1 MKQAI
6 KDYWEERAK
15 QNATTPE
22 ATTND
27 LYLRELEISTFIQTL
42 EGLGLEP
49 GGTVLDVGCGDGYT
63 TVAVADAL
71 TQLRF
76 TGIDYSENMIA
87 IARNRVADKP
97 GLKDRV
103 TFAVGDATDLDR
115 ACGDSTY
122 NAVLTDR
129 CLINLESREHQG
141 RAIAQ
146 VARHTQPGGYYV
158 AIENFTEGQDE
169 MNRLRA
175 SVGLPEI
182 PVRWHNL
189 YFGEADFKR
198 LAEPFFEAIEFKEF
212 SSSYYFATR
221 VIYSAMCQMRGESPD
236 YRHEI
241 HQLAVRL
248 PWFGRFSP
256 IRMVVM
262 RRSGN

>member
-1 MKQAI
+1 MKEAI

-42 EGLGLEP
+42 EGLGLKPDE
-49 GGTVLDVGCGDGYT
+49 TVLDVGCGDGYT
-63 TVAVADAL
+63 TVAVAGAL
-71 TQLRF
+71 TQFRF
-76 TGIDYSENMIA
+76 TGIDYSANMIA

-97 GLKDRV
+97 DLKDRI
-103 TFAVGDATDLDR
+103 TFIVGDATNLD
-115 ACGDSTY
+115 AVCGDSTY

-141 RAIAQ
+141 QAIAQ
-146 VARHTQPGGYYV
+146 VAKHTQPGGYYV

-189 YFGEADFKR
+189 YFDEADFRR
-198 LAEPFFEAIEFKEF
+198 LAEPFFEAIDFKEF

-221 VIYSAMCQMRGESPD
+221 VIYSGMCQMRGESPD

-241 HQLAVRL
+241 HQLAIRL
-248 PWFGRFSP
+248 PWFGQFSP

-262 RRSGN
+262 RRRGN

>member
-1 MKQAI
+1 MKEAI

-15 QNATTPE
+15 QNATPE

-42 EGLGLEP
+42 AGLGQEP

-63 TVAVADAL
+63 TVAVAAAL
-71 TQLRF
+71 TQLCF
-76 TGIDYSENMIA
+76 TGIDYSENMIT
-87 IARNRVADKP
+87 IARNRVAGQP

-103 TFAVGDATDLDR
+103 TFAVGDATDLDSS
-115 ACGDSTY
+115 CGNSIY
-122 NAVLTDR
+122 HAVLSDR
-129 CLINLESREHQG
+129 CLINLESLEHQG
-141 RAIAQ
+141 RAIGQ

-189 YFGEADFKR
+189 YFNEADFKR
-198 LAEPFFEAIEFKEF
+198 LAEPFFEAIEFREF

-221 VIYSAMCQMRGESPD
+221 VIYSAMCQMRGETPD

-241 HQLAVRL
+241 HQLAVKL
-248 PWFGRFSP
+248 PWFGQFSP

-262 RRSGN
+262 RRKNN

>member
-1 MKQAI
+1 MKEAI

-27 LYLRELEISTFIQTL
+27 LYLRELEISTLIETL
-42 EGLGLEP
+42 KGLDLES

-63 TVAVADAL
+63 TVALAEVL
-71 TQLRF
+71 THLRF

-87 IARNRVADKP
+87 IASSRVTGNAH
-97 GLKDRV
+97 LKDRV
-103 TFAVGDATDLDR
+103 TFAVGDVTDLNP
-115 ACGDSTY
+115 ACGRLSY
-122 NAVLTDR
+122 GAVITDR
-129 CLINLESREHQG
+129 CLINLESQEDQA

-146 VARHTQPGGYYV
+146 VARHTKPGGYYV
-158 AIENFTEGQDE
+158 AIENFNEGQDE
-169 MNRLRA
+169 MNRLRG

-189 YFGEADFKR
+189 YFNEADFR
-198 LAEPFFEAIEFKEF
+198 RQAGPFFEEIEFKEF

-221 VIYSAMCQMRGESPD
+221 VIYSAMCQMRGEAPD

-248 PWFGRFSP
+248 PWFGQFSP
-256 IRMVVM
+256 IRMVVL
-262 RRSGN
+262 RRKMN

>member
-1 MKQAI
+1 VKEAI

-42 EGLGLEP
+42 AGLGLESD
-49 GGTVLDVGCGDGYT
+49 GTVLDVGCGDGYT

-71 TQLRF
+71 TQFRF

-87 IARNRVADKP
+87 IARNRVADQP
-97 GLKDRV
+97 GLKDRL
-103 TFAVGDATDLDR
+103 TFAVGDATDLDSS
-115 ACGDSTY
+115 CGDSTY
-122 NAVLTDR
+122 NVVLSDR
-129 CLINLESREHQG
+129 CLINLESLDHQE

-146 VARHTQPGGYYV
+146 VARHTQPSGYYV

-175 SVGLPEI
+175 SVGLAEI

-189 YFGEADFKR
+189 YFNEADFKR

-221 VIYSAMCQMRGESPD
+221 VIYSAMCQMRGETPD

-241 HQLAVRL
+241 HQLAVKL
-248 PWFGRFSP
+248 PWFGQFSP
-256 IRMVVM
+256 IRMVIM
-262 RRSGN
+262 RRKNN